1 MWQLLWLDN
10 TDTGCWR
17 LILVMLWSSMMLK
30 RKTNRKKKTE
40 EQFLWTLYEDK
51 PARLIIRFAIGF
63 VWYCLS
69 SQMCNSI
76 CYFFTRY
83 FLTCRNRETVWEI
96 LQYVFS
102 DVMEIYDIEEK
113 QTELCWEK
121 MLLTFCFKTT
131 LLKLKCNGL
140 NNSFKVF
147 GTIIGIWS
155 LILHTPQSGKIYHFR
170 KRKRER
176 RQPRGSSF
184 GFDI

>member
-1 MWQLLWLDN
+1 
-10 TDTGCWR
+10 
-17 LILVMLWSSMMLK
+17 
-30 RKTNRKKKTE
+30 
-40 EQFLWTLYEDK
+40 
-51 PARLIIRFAIGF
+51 
-63 VWYCLS
+63 
-69 SQMCNSI
+69 MCNSI

-155 LILHTPQSGKIYHFR
+155 LILHTPRSGKIYHFR
-170 KRKRER
+170 RRKKRKKTTKGQFFWLWYLTLSVIFNGHGNKKKKEEEEQKET
-176 RQPRGSSF
+176 RQEFFWRDNTHASCQLYRSF
-184 GFDI
+184 KTHLQRDLSRTF